1 MILVIKP
8 CLSMI
13 SKCLDVTDI
22 DSAFYEGWGMK
33 NNNSSED
40 YLKCILVLRE
50 KHGHVRSVD
59 IANEMGV
66 TKPSV
71 SNAMKKLRKE
81 GLIIFDKEG
90 YIYFSEEG
98 KEIAEKVHN
107 KHLLITKVLM
117 RIGVSEQTASKEA
130 CMIEHAISDETYKCL
145 QNFHSD
151 YRPKVG

>member
-1 MILVIKP
+1 
-8 CLSMI
+8 
-13 SKCLDVTDI
+13 
-22 DSAFYEGWGMK
+22 MK

-40 YLKCILVLRE
+40 YLKCILVLKE

-81 GLIIFDKEG
+81 GLILFDDEG
-90 YIYFSEEG
+90 FISFSDTG
-98 KEIAEKVHN
+98 KEIAEKVHD

-117 RIGVSEQTASKEA
+117 RIGVSEKTASKEA
-130 CMIEHAISDETYKCL
+130 CMIEHAISDETYRCL

-151 YRPKVG
+151 YKPKVG

>member
-1 MILVIKP
+1 MR
-8 CLSMI
+8 
-13 SKCLDVTDI
+13 
-22 DSAFYEGWGMK
+22 

-40 YLKCILVLRE
+40 YLKCILVLKE
-50 KHGHVRSVD
+50 KNGHVRSVD
-59 IANEMGV
+59 VAGEMGV

-81 GLIIFDKEG
+81 GLISFDEEG
-90 YIYFSEEG
+90 YISFSDAG
-98 KEIAEKVHN
+98 REIAEKVHD

-130 CMIEHAISDETYKCL
+130 CMIEHAISDETYRCL

-151 YRPKVG
+151 YKPEAG